1 VHLQYCS
8 FHLFLS
14 FDLLVNISILLL
26 LMKKSPLVLK
36 SHTGDFDMQ
45 STSIHSL
52 GSSTSSQF
60 SPAKQGKAKPS
71 LRRAMTSQNNSSPVK
86 KEDLRRRSRQSNP
99 FLEELQR
106 ETAIKNGIKD
116 IVRFEKRLLPKRHLL
131 GNAAAV
137 KQDRMNRIERNKA
150 LFAERLSEKRK
161 ELKEEQTRD
170 RALFPDE
177 VSVVVEAEIIR
188 VEHKWTPFSRIV
200 EFDKTNTSKE
210 TQPR

>member
-1 VHLQYCS
+1 
-8 FHLFLS
+8 
-14 FDLLVNISILLL
+14 
-26 LMKKSPLVLK
+26 
-36 SHTGDFDMQ
+36 
-45 STSIHSL
+45 
-52 GSSTSSQF
+52 
-60 SPAKQGKAKPS
+60 
-71 LRRAMTSQNNSSPVK
+71 
-86 KEDLRRRSRQSNP
+86 
-99 FLEELQR
+99 
-106 ETAIKNGIKD
+106 
-116 IVRFEKRLLPKRHLL
+116 
-131 GNAAAV
+131 
-137 KQDRMNRIERNKA
+137 MNRIERNKA